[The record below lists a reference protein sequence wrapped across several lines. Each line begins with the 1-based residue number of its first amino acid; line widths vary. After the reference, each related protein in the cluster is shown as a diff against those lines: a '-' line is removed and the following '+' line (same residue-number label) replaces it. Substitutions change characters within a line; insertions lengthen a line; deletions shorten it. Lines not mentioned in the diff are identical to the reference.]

1 MQDMAIDRII
11 LKVRM
16 LKKVF
21 RVVIILIRMVKIV
34 SLVSKVIR
42 KVC

>member
-16 LKKVF
+16 LKIVF